1 MEEKEVIENLSAAAA
16 DTIFIKD
23 KEEPLSLTDKP
34 DKDFSVA
41 TSFNNSGRNSRT
53 SVEVGKN
60 IWDEKWKVPLE
71 DDEASP
77 GQILFCKDRI
87 IVYSDTQWQLFSS
100 EGKKIASGGLGHSEV
115 YMDKSN
121 DVFYFSDYNGLVQA
135 RNLKDGS
142 HRFSMFAMYGNSYR
156 RSMFHTK
163 DNFIYIFS
171 IEQQEDPH
179 GNHVRNSSVL
189 ELLDIGKPIVVD
201 DKGYLESAHRMN
213 TISFRSIDVV
223 AASTNETWVAAAPG
237 HIIIADKNL
246 NIKKVLK
253 EEFVPQ
259 AISLDQSGKIYLIVS
274 TNDKDGTTK
283 TSLWIITPDGERLMN
298 LTLPDNPVER
308 YFPAVI
314 GYESNIF
321 IPYGN
326 KILSYNIKTKKL
338 TEKIIEMPFGG
349 ACIDSKDLLVIA
361 SGKMIY
367 TLNESGEINYLTHVE
382 NDKLTTNPVFID
394 SDHLICAS
402 DQFLYCF
409 VRGQKIN

>member
-1 MEEKEVIENLSAAAA
+1 MEEKEIIENLSAATV
-16 DTIFIKD
+16 DTVFIKD
-23 KEEPLSLTDKP
+23 TEQTLSLTDKP
-34 DKDFSVA
+34 DNDFSVV
-41 TSFNNSGRNSRT
+41 TSFNNSGRNSRA
-53 SVEVGKN
+53 SIEIGKN
-60 IWDEKWKVPLE
+60 IWNEKRKVPLE
-71 DDEASP
+71 DDEATP
-77 GQILFCKDRI
+77 RQILFCKDRI
-87 IVYSDTQWQLFSS
+87 IVYSDTQWQLFST
-100 EGKKIASGGLGHSEV
+100 EGKKITSGGLGHSEV
-115 YMDKSN
+115 YMDRSN

-142 HRFSMFAMYGNSYR
+142 HKFSMFAMYGNSYR
-156 RSMFHTK
+156 RAMFHTK

-189 ELLDIGKPIVVD
+189 EVLDMGKPIAVD
-201 DKGYLESAHRMN
+201 EKGYLESAHRLN

-223 AASTNETWVAAAPG
+223 TVSINETWVAAAPG

-253 EEFVPQ
+253 EEFVPR
-259 AISLDQSGKIYLIVS
+259 AISLDQSGKIYLVVN
-274 TNDKDGTTK
+274 TNDKSGNTI
-283 TSLWIITPDGERLMN
+283 TSLWVLSPEGEKL
-298 LTLPDNPVER
+298 LSLLLPDNSVEE
-308 YFPAVI
+308 YFPPVI

-326 KILSYNIKTKKL
+326 KILSYNIKTKTL
-338 TEKIIEMPFGG
+338 TENIIEMPFGG
-349 ACIDSKDLLVIA
+349 ACVTAMDLLIIA

-367 TLNESGEINYLTHVE
+367 ALDESGNINYLTHVE

-402 DQFLYCF
+402 EQFLYCF
-409 VRGQKIN
+409 ERGHKIN